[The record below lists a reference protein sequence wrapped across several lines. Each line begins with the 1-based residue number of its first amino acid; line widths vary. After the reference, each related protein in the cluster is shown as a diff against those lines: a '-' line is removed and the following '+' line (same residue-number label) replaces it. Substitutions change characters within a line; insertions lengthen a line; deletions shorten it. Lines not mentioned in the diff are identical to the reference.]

1 VPKPL
6 LVLIVALL
14 ALSSGAACAAG
25 KKQLPTIKI
34 LQATYGGNCKGIPKG
49 NVTHFVASECNDKSM
64 CNYRVYYKHMGEDPP
79 AGCERN
85 FSVSYACG
93 RYSKRCTVEAEAG
106 WGGDDGH
113 PNKFC
118 MMYCSNAKIQ
128 N

>member
-14 ALSSGAACAAG
+14 AFSTGAACAAG

-34 LQATYGGNCKGIPKG
+34 LQTTYGGNCKGIPKG

-64 CNYRVYYKHMGEDPP
+64 CNY
-79 AGCERN
+79 
-85 FSVSYACG
+85 
-93 RYSKRCTVEAEAG
+93 
-106 WGGDDGH
+106 
-113 PNKFC
+113 
-118 MMYCSNAKIQ
+118 Q